1 MLDIICS
8 LFQWVAPEGVLGLE
22 VEIRE
27 LGGIGEVIAFLAHER
42 ASFVTGA
49 VWTVDGGLLTL
60 IGGTPR
66 ANLE

>member
-1 MLDIICS
+1 
-8 LFQWVAPEGVLGLE
+8 
-22 VEIRE
+22 
-27 LGGIGEVIAFLAHER
+27 
-42 ASFVTGA
+42 VTGA

>member
-1 MLDIICS
+1 
-8 LFQWVAPEGVLGLE
+8 VV
-22 VEIRE
+22 
-27 LGGIGEVIAFLAHER
+27 FLAHES

-66 ANLE
+66 TSGESKER